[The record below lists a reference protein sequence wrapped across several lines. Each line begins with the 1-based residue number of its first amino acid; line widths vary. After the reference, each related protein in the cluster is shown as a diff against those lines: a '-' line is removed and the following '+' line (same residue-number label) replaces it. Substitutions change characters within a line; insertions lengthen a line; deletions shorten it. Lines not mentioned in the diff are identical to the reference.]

1 MPQIQIFACPS
12 CGASMSIE
20 EGDVQIKCL
29 FCGNTVI
36 VPEELRIKR
45 PTSSFAPPPPPPT
58 NVSQPPVSPTYRPL
72 SQPQT
77 RYKGVM
83 SLIAVIFSVSCALA
97 LGGLGAFITLFR
109 QAPSSNQIATEVSNI
124 EIPTFDFPTDL
135 PEATATPAL
144 AEVALSFGG
153 EGTGSGKFQDA
164 RSIAIDGE
172 GNIYV
177 AEYETGRVQKFDAQG
192 EFLDSWMTEGDTP
205 LRGMAAD
212 RDGNVYVVRGGAIL
226 KYEGPTGKLLKKFKG
241 NDYFDDVAVL
251 PEGGLLACACFGK
264 DDLVFL
270 NPKGEVVKRVK
281 KAVTSQTDETTT
293 NMRVAVDGL
302 GNIFLL
308 SAFDSAVFKFTS
320 DGKFVD
326 KFSGE
331 GDDAGQLR
339 APYAIAVDN
348 QSRIYVSDFK
358 GIQVF
363 DTDGR
368 YLNLIKPPDYA
379 FVYGLTFN
387 NENELFVVGSN
398 QVYKFVLK
406 EK

>member
-20 EGDVQIKCL
+20 EGDVQIKCM
-29 FCGNTVI
+29 FCSNTVI
-36 VPEELRIKR
+36 VPEELRVKSIPHSHTLFPEDTDQSDPPIKPVYPSVSR
-45 PTSSFAPPPPPPT
+45 PPT
-58 NVSQPPVSPTYRPL
+58 QAR
-72 SQPQT
+72 
-77 RYKGVM
+77 GVVTLM
-83 SLIAVIFSVSCALA
+83 AVFVGLGCTLALA
-97 LGGLGAFITLFR
+97 ILGTAIALF
-109 QAPSSNQIATEVSNI
+109 QVESPSDEIATEVSNI
-124 EIPTFDFPTDL
+124 EIPTFEFPTEL

-144 AEVALSFGG
+144 AEVVLSFGG
-153 EGTGSGKFQDA
+153 EGTDAGKFQDP

-177 AEYETGRVQKFDAQG
+177 AEYQTGRVQKFSPEG
-192 EFLDSWMTEGDTP
+192 EFLDSWITKGDTP

-212 RDGNVYVVRGGAIL
+212 QDGNVYAVRGGAIL
-226 KYEGPTGKLLKKFKG
+226 KYEGTTGNLLQTIKG

-281 KAVTSQTDETTT
+281 QAVTSQTDETTT
-293 NMRVAVDGL
+293 NVRVAVDGL

-308 SAFDSAVFKFTS
+308 SAFDSAVFKFTPE
-320 DGKFVD
+320 GKFVD
-326 KFSGE
+326 QFSGE

-339 APYAIAVDN
+339 APYALAVDN

-363 DTDGR
+363 DADGR
-368 YLNLIKPPDYA
+368 YLDLIQPPDYA

-387 NENELFVVGSN
+387 AENELFVVGSN

-406 EK
+406 EE